1 MFFKMVKNG
10 NVSQK
15 KELDYR
21 RTLKKFRILSL
32 EWAEKAFK
40 QAEVH
45 YNLMTSLRPSM
56 LKLTKHDDEIYKEF
70 RRDFP
75 DFDIEKINEE
85 KLKTQE
91 AKAKWRPFCNHFD
104 GQIADFN
111 QGCLLRIDAMGEY
124 NESNTTLALRIQFLA
139 IEIARNRELVNDKL
153 YDQIQ
158 EQKKK
163 APKDGC

>member
-1 MFFKMVKNG
+1 MGNDASIEVK
-10 NVSQK
+10 
-15 KELDYR
+15 
-21 RTLKKFRILSL
+21 
-32 EWAEKAFK
+32 WAEKAFK

-45 YNLMTSLRPSM
+45 FNLMTSLRPSM

-75 DFDIEKINEE
+75 DFDVVKINEE

-111 QGCLLRIDAMGEY
+111 QGCLLLKFNQFQIFCSRIDSMGEY
-124 NESNTTLALRIQFLA
+124 NEDNTTLALRIQFLA

-153 YDQIQ
+153 FDQIQ

-163 APKDGC
+163 AVPKKGCCSGC